1 MAKVCNNLQELR
13 SEIMKRVNIRLKEY
27 VGEKVN
33 EVMLEYI
40 ETDVYNAY
48 EPKTYLRRGNNGGLS
63 DPDNIVVQR
72 EYDGAISIE
81 NVTVGREFYFQDRE
95 PIRSNNADRPLTPII
110 ETGKGYDYW
119 SKAFPRPFVNN
130 TVDEIV
136 QEKII
141 ENTLKEGLKKQGLEV
156 K

>member
-13 SEIMKRVNIRLKEY
+13 SEIMKKVNISLKEY
-27 VGEKVN
+27 VGEKVK
-33 EVMLEYI
+33 EVMLEHI

>member
-1 MAKVCNNLQELR
+1 MAKVCKNLQELR
-13 SEIMKRVNIRLKEY
+13 NEIMKRVNTSLKED
-27 VGEKVN
+27 VGEKVK
-33 EVMLEYI
+33 EIMLEHI

-48 EPKTYLRRGNNGGLS
+48 EPKTYSRRSDDGGLS

-72 EYDGAISIE
+72 EYDGIVSIE

-95 PIRSNNADRPLTPII
+95 AIRSDNADSPLTPII

-119 SKAFPRPFVNN
+119 NKSFPRPFVKN

-136 QEKII
+136 QDKII
-141 ENTLKEGLKKQGLEV
+141 ENTLKKGLKKQGLEV

>member
-1 MAKVCNNLQELR
+1 MAKVCKNLQELR
-13 SEIMKRVNIRLKEY
+13 NEIMKRVNASLKED
-27 VGEKVN
+27 VGEKVK
-33 EVMLEYI
+33 EIMLEHI

-48 EPKTYLRRGNNGGLS
+48 EPKTYSRRGDDGGLS

-72 EYDGAISIE
+72 EYDGAVSIE

-95 PIRSNNADRPLTPII
+95 AIRSDNADSPLAPII

-119 SKAFPRPFVNN
+119 NKSFPRPFVKN
-130 TVDEIV
+130 TVEEIV
-136 QEKII
+136 QDKII

>member
-1 MAKVCNNLQELR
+1 MAKVCKNLQELR
-13 SEIMKRVNIRLKEY
+13 NEIMKRVNASLKED
-27 VGEKVN
+27 VGEKVK
-33 EVMLEYI
+33 EIMLEHI
-40 ETDVYNAY
+40 ETDVYNSY
-48 EPKTYLRRGNNGGLS
+48 EPKTYSRRGDDGGLS

-72 EYDGAISIE
+72 EYDGAVSIE

-95 PIRSNNADRPLTPII
+95 AIRSDNADSPLAPII

-119 SKAFPRPFVNN
+119 NKSFPRPFVKN
-130 TVDEIV
+130 TVEEIV
-136 QEKII
+136 QDKII